1 MESDH
6 IEKMVMD
13 LRADGSDC
21 YAIAR
26 KLNLTLQEVEKIV
39 YKGLEVDFEQVM
51 AWMGAHHWRK
61 LLFLNNIFP

>member
-1 MESDH
+1 MESQH
-6 IEKMVMD
+6 VEQMVMD

-21 YAIAR
+21 YTIAR

-51 AWMGAHHWRK
+51 AWMGAHH
-61 LLFLNNIFP
+61 

>member
-51 AWMGAHHWRK
+51 AWMGAHH
-61 LLFLNNIFP
+61 